1 MKRQHQILAGIL
13 AVQVVL
19 SIFVFWPRSGATAGG
34 NPLFPDLEVT
44 DFVALAIMDVD
55 GEAIVLRRVDGDW
68 VLPEADDYPADAS
81 KIEPVIDKILGL
93 NSSRLVTRTAASHGR
108 LQVSADGFV
117 RRLDFETA
125 DGAKHTIY
133 LGSSPSYG
141 ATHFREEGR
150 DETYLTDQLTTYETS
165 PEANSWI
172 DTSYVTVA
180 EDDIVRMSLEN
191 GNGSF
196 DFTKDEDGDWTMAGL
211 GSDETLDEKQVGN
224 VVRRSAS
231 LKMVA
236 PLGKEELDDYA
247 MHQPN
252 ALVLVETADGTITL
266 RVGAQDPNDNSYVV
280 ASSVSEYYVRV
291 SEFSVKDLV
300 ESTREDFLE
309 EPPTPTPEEES
320 PSE

>member
-13 AVQVVL
+13 AAQVVL

-34 NPLFPDLEVT
+34 NPLFPDLESS
-44 DFVALAIMDVD
+44 DIMALTVMDAD
-55 GEAIVLRRVDGDW
+55 GNAIVLRKVDGDW

-81 KIEPVIDKILGL
+81 KITPVIGKILGL

-108 LQVSADGFV
+108 LQVSADDFV

-150 DETYLTDQLTTYETS
+150 DETYLTDQLTTFEAS
-165 PEANSWI
+165 PEADSWI

-180 EDDIVRMSLEN
+180 VDDIVRMSLEN
-191 GNGSF
+191 ANGSF
-196 DFTKDEDGDWTMAGL
+196 DFTQDEEGNWAMAGL
-211 GSDETLDEKQVGN
+211 ASDETLDETQVGN
-224 VVRRSAS
+224 VVRRAAS
-231 LKMVA
+231 LNMVA
-236 PLGKEELDDYA
+236 PLGKEELDGYA
-247 MHQPN
+247 MNQPN
-252 ALVLVETADGTITL
+252 ALVTLETADGMTTVT
-266 RVGAQDPNDNSYVV
+266 VGAQDPDDNSYVV
-280 ASSVSEYYVRV
+280 ASSASEYYVRV
-291 SEFSVKDLV
+291 SDFSVKDLV

-309 EPPTPTPEEES
+309 VPATPTPGEE
-320 PSE
+320 